1 MGSIARWHRDEWMW
15 MVRNGIA
22 VLAAVV
28 LAGILSEARVFQ
40 EAALGSGGFNAAA
53 AVRLLGYG
61 IALALIWI
69 TAWRAAAQIAPRDAV
84 SRLLHEGLPPFATL
98 LILPGVYGL
107 IRPFLSDRA
116 VTVVSWM
123 FVVLLL
129 GTAGWLGRALYDN
142 AEALIIG
149 ATAIR
154 RRISEST
161 ERGGLAC
168 QKCGASNSMGAKF
181 CTSCGSSLAQ
191 PAGRDDRVATVSD
204 KERSSTE
211 LRRSA

>member
-84 SRLLHEGLPPFATL
+84 SRLLHEGLLFHDSGRGGDRLRKSVHTAGLCQRPPGDVVVRDRGHVNGVGSAHRVFVPQGTL
-98 LILPGVYGL
+98 HLDEA
-107 IRPFLSDRA
+107 IRDRA
-116 VTVVSWM
+116 DRSWQ
-123 FVVLLL
+123 LL
-129 GTAGWLGRALYDN
+129 TQ
-142 AEALIIG
+142 I
-149 ATAIR
+149 
-154 RRISEST
+154 
-161 ERGGLAC
+161 
-168 QKCGASNSMGAKF
+168 K
-181 CTSCGSSLAQ
+181 
-191 PAGRDDRVATVSD
+191 
-204 KERSSTE
+204 
-211 LRRSA
+211 LRHY